1 MVCSVERDYIL
12 GEAIDSFKVNTIFR
26 YILYGAI
33 KVCLLGFIKIF
44 FYAHPP
50 NTRKNLIRLAK

>member
-12 GEAIDSFKVNTIFR
+12 GEAIDFFKVNTIFR

-44 FYAHPP
+44 FYALP
-50 NTRKNLIRLAK
+50 LIQDKIK